1 MRDRTVLATPLA
13 LVLLLSS
20 CSIQGQGSPGG
31 VCLNGGS
38 SCAAAQAPQG
48 MRQVLK
54 GYRMIKTHWVEKTNK
69 ESGVPDIGV
78 KAQWAPVTERH

>member
-1 MRDRTVLATPLA
+1 
-13 LVLLLSS
+13 
-20 CSIQGQGSPGG
+20 
-31 VCLNGGS
+31 
-38 SCAAAQAPQG
+38 

-54 GYRMIKTHWVEKTNK
+54 GYRMVKTQWVQKTNK